1 MLLKEQ
7 YLPEESRTALGRH
20 EGKRINELSH
30 AERRL
35 SEEYADRSIV
45 LFSFIY
51 KQNNA
56 LLITCTNSSLLWS

>member
-35 SEEYADRSIV
+35 SEEYADRIIV

-56 LLITCTNSSLLWS
+56 L